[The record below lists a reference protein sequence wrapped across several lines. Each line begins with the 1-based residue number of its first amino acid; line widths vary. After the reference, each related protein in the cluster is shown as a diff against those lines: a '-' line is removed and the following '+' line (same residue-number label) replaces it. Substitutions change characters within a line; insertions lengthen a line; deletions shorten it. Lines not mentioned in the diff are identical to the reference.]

1 MQAAVAE
8 PPALVR
14 QLTQPRSQR
23 GVVGTPAQ
31 VADHAPVR
39 GDDAARPPLAHLE
52 ALPEMRD
59 RLTPGG
65 GRHNFASSS
74 FSPALSSIASA

>member
-14 QLTQPRSQR
+14 QFTQPRSQR

-39 GDDAARPPLAHLE
+39 GDDAARPPLEGEL
-52 ALPEMRD
+52 D
-59 RLTPGG
+59 RPD
-65 GRHNFASSS
+65 
-74 FSPALSSIASA
+74 